1 MGYLVFA
8 ARLQQ
13 IKRKKSN
20 LNMRLMHVS
29 NQKMRIAEQIANAQK
44 AKTARQNMFNSTVR
58 TTQNVLQTIMGIGN
72 ATSAYVNM
80 QNAMTFGAATNRQWS
95 NLIGSI
101 RMENVPN
108 PNDGTTM
115 ARTYFEDASMPSEL
129 KNELMTKNIIK
140 QDNGKYYVE
149 DTNKETLNNA
159 INNYFTQKQTE
170 AYNKQMAAQIAASAG
185 QMAMQGIVQAGNYFM
200 DIHNQINDLTDSIE
214 LEQLNNIDAQ
224 LEQEQTNLQTQLKA
238 LDAEEQSVEKA
249 LDENIKKSAPK
260 FA

>member
-20 LNMRLMHVS
+20 LNMRLMHIS

-44 AKTARQNMFNSTVR
+44 AKTARQNLFNSTVR
-58 TTQNVLQTIMGIGN
+58 TTQNALQTIMGIGN
-72 ATSAYVNM
+72 ATSAYINT
-80 QNAMTFGAATNRQWS
+80 QQAMAFGAATNQNWM
-95 NLIGSI
+95 NLVTSATH
-101 RMENVPN
+101 ETV
-108 PNDGTTM
+108 
-115 ARTYFEDASMPSEL
+115 
-129 KNELMTKNIIK
+129 
-140 QDNGKYYVE
+140 NGKMQISIPESSVNNINGLSAALSGVMTPDGKGNYVL
-149 DTNKETLNNA
+149 KEGKSQSDYNA
-159 INNYFTQKQTE
+159 ALNNYFSQQQQA
-170 AYNKQMAAQIAASAG
+170 AYNQQIAAQVAASAG

-200 DIHNQINDLTDSIE
+200 DIHNQINDFCDSAE

-238 LDAEEQSVEKA
+238 LDAEEGAVEKA